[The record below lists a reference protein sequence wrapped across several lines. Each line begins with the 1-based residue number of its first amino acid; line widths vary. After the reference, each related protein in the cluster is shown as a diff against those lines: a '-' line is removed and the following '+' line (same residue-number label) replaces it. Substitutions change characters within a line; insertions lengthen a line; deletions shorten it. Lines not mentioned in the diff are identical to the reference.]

1 MEDRPDD
8 VGVFVFLH
16 LFEQRDL
23 AQRRHG
29 HALFGQRHAHLLQ
42 RHHLAVVGR
51 VARLVHRPVRTC
63 KAKGGPTSSKKHRWG
78 RDPRPFF
85 FAFRRLLQGRTRECN
100 EIWFKKK
107 NSPDDRWGRDPSI
120 GVVTPSISSQ
130 QITLEPSTWSNT
142 RV

>member
-85 FAFRRLLQGRTRECN
+85 FLHFDAFYRVEHENVTKFGL
-100 EIWFKKK
+100 KKN

-130 QITLEPSTWSNT
+130 QITLKPSTW
-142 RV
+142 